1 MINKRGMWFLTLFSL
16 FLAIVLMKKY

>member
-1 MINKRGMWFLTLFSL
+1 MWFLTLFSL